1 MVDTKKEKES
11 IRQAQ
16 DRGPIGVVG
25 RERAPEEFPTVESP
39 RKVEEPLE
47 VESWIEKIEKR
58 FARVPQ
64 DNNIQDDT
72 VVVTQPQS
80 NQPPVTLPVTQQ
92 QINDNHN
99 GKPEFSLTWL
109 VTWAIRQ
116 IKMLTLVGRHIRLQ
130 DLPEADKK
138 K

>member
-1 MVDTKKEKES
+1 MDIKKEKEPLGIVS
-11 IRQAQ
+11 
-16 DRGPIGVVG
+16 

-39 RKVEEPLE
+39 RKQEESLE
-47 VESWIEKIEKR
+47 VESWIERIEKR

-64 DNNIQDDT
+64 DKNQKTDDT

-92 QINDNHN
+92 QINANHN
-99 GKPEFSLTWL
+99 GRPEFSITWL

-116 IKMLTLVGRHIRLQ
+116 IKMLTKVGRRVQLKN
-130 DLPEADKK
+130 LPELETKK
-138 K
+138 